1 MKQFFLIL
9 FTVLATTAGN
19 FFISDRQAK
28 LFNDEIS
35 KLSASMNEQVSNQT
49 ALFYRTIGEKIP
61 VVVPEDDK
69 QKFSQLKTKAD
80 DCFAAETLGTELK
93 SAKELYYDFV
103 KTTAPWVQDE
113 LFADISTVKYELDYL
128 SILDD
133 YDKNKDI
140 DKTISMLGD
149 FIFTNSENEK
159 IEVPEKKYETLIATK
174 KDSYDATIKS
184 LNEEMQNAFAEPKP
198 QIEFWENIAKKTEP
212 YANDEN
218 LSENLK
224 KLGEY
229 ISECTLYK
237 QIEDELSILQKNL
250 SAEENQMEES
260 ISLYLQRIALCS
272 YNAESLKLFDK
283 SAILDSVKDCSEKA
297 EKSKIAVKN
306 KSEQEILNELEKTFD
321 YCENEINALTENTT
335 SLQSISI
342 LAASLSSLKST
353 AGQLTTV
360 DNSQFINKIREKEN
374 LLNQK
379 EAEITSAI
387 AKNQEKQSEEELFAQ
402 IQKSLEVC
410 KSEIS
415 ELAAN
420 TTSTEMIP
428 ILATQLA
435 NLKNSAS
442 NLNIV
447 ENTKVLEEIQENIA
461 LLNKKETEIT
471 DTLIKEGQD
480 KAKETK
486 NKELFAQIKRSFDFC
501 KAEISKLDATTVSL
515 EIIPIFA
522 NQLETLKLSAAD
534 LEVIDNANLLS
545 DIQQSLSLLTRKE
558 EEFTKEIEQ
567 TQEQATIAQM
577 KNAIATCKNEIPKLD
592 ESSSEMI
599 SALSA
604 QLASLKIAAG
614 DLKNSGGLVSE
625 IESVANDLKT
635 KEKSLSEQIS
645 NKNEADLRSYNQN
658 SLRIIENT
666 NNALSQYNK
675 LKNGMNGAQ
684 EQEAY
689 KSLILQL
696 ERLQVNYLY
705 VSVQNLYQQVY
716 QVAWNKLNDG
726 KKFEV
731 TSISVKNEKWGLYDN
746 F

>member
-1 MKQFFLIL
+1 MKKIIAIVAIIL
-9 FTVLATTAGN
+9 ANAATAY
-19 FFISDRQAK
+19 FIAYTKIST
-28 LFNDEIS
+28 EIS
-35 KLSASMNEQVSNQT
+35 KLSASMNEKVSNQT

-69 QKFSQLKTKAD
+69 QKFSQLKAKAD
-80 DCFAAETLGTELK
+80 ECFAAETLGTELK
-93 SAKELYYDFV
+93 SAKELYYDFIR
-103 KTTAPWVQDE
+103 TTAPWIQDE

-140 DKTISMLGD
+140 DNTISMLGD

-159 IEVPEKKYETLIATK
+159 IDVPEKKYEMLVATK

-184 LNEEMQNAFAEPKP
+184 LNEEMQNAFAEPKT

-229 ISECTLYK
+229 ISECTVYG
-237 QIEDELSILQKNL
+237 QIEDELSILQKSL
-250 SAEENQMEES
+250 SAEENQTEDLVS
-260 ISLYLQRIALCS
+260 VYSQRIALCS
-272 YNAESLKLFDK
+272 YNTESIKLFDNSK
-283 SAILDSVKDCSEKA
+283 ILSSIKICSELAKKA
-297 EKSKIAVKN
+297 ETAVK
-306 KSEQEILNELEKTFD
+306 KQSEQEILNELEKSFE
-321 YCENEINALTENTT
+321 YCESEINALAENTT
-335 SLQSISI
+335 SAALVSV
-342 LAASLSSLKST
+342 LANALSSLKAT

-360 DNSQFINKIREKEN
+360 DNSQFMNKIREREN

-435 NLKNSAS
+435 NLKNSAA

-447 ENTKVLEEIQENIA
+447 ENTTVLTEIQENIA

-486 NKELFAQIKRSFDFC
+486 DKELFAQIKRSFDFC

-534 LEVIDNANLLS
+534 LEVIDNKNLLS

-567 TQEQATIAQM
+567 KQEQATIAQM
-577 KNAIATCKNEIPKLD
+577 KNAIATCKNEIQKLD
-592 ESSSEMI
+592 ASSSEMI

-614 DLKNSGGLVSE
+614 DLENSGGIVNE
-625 IESVANDLKT
+625 IESVANALKT
-635 KEKSLSEQIS
+635 KEKSLSDKIS
-645 NKNEADLRSYNQN
+645 DKNEADLRRYNAS
-658 SLRIIENT
+658 SLRIIENANT
-666 NNALSQYNK
+666 ALSQYNK
-675 LKNGMNGAQ
+675 LFNDMKPAQ

-689 KSLILQL
+689 KNLILQL
-696 ERLQVNYLY
+696 EKLQVNYLY

-716 QVAWNKLNDG
+716 QAAWNKLNDG

-731 TSISVKNEKWGLYDN
+731 TRSSVNSNKWGIYDN